1 MEKIMLFQTAID
13 SYRER
18 FFTELQNRNLNLSI
32 SCGDTYFTES
42 VRTRITHPHNT
53 LRNKYFF
60 KRRLLFQFGA
70 ISIARRNKK
79 IVIEM
84 NPRIISNWIL
94 ILLSIFKRQE
104 IFVWGHFYGRSNDT
118 VQISIWRRLMC
129 LLATGGILAYTNVEQ
144 QLFLREFP
152 KKRVYSV
159 TNSLYFKKEIL
170 SMQFAEDAR
179 DFAYCGR
186 LDEDKQVEDLI
197 WAFEKVLASRLVDS
211 RLHIIGDGP
220 QLTKLKQIVEKNKME
235 KSIIFHGYINDV
247 ATLRAIFSQCCAQV
261 TNGFVGLNVVQCLGF
276 QLPLIYPKIAKL
288 RHAPESYLL
297 NMRNSIATE
306 GTIESFAMAVT
317 SVYLNRE
324 YWRGLRGDIS
334 SAVLENH
341 TIECMAD
348 GFMGVL
354 SEAR

>member
-42 VRTRITHPHNT
+42 VRTRIT
-53 LRNKYFF
+53 RNKYFF

-70 ISIARRNKK
+70 ISIARGNKK

-94 ILLSIFKRQE
+94 ILLSICKRQE
-104 IFVWGHFYGRSNDT
+104 LFVWGHFYGRSNDAI
-118 VQISIWRRLMC
+118 QISIWRRLMC
-129 LLATGGILAYTNVEQ
+129 ILATGGILAYTNVEQ

-159 TNSLYFKKEIL
+159 TNSLYFKKDIRPI
-170 SMQFAEDAR
+170 QFEEDAR

-186 LDEDKQVEDLI
+186 LDEDKQVGDLI
-197 WAFEKVLASRLVDS
+197 WAFKNVLESGLVDS

-220 QLTKLKQIVEKNKME
+220 QLSKLKQIVEKSKIE
-235 KSIIFHGYINDV
+235 KNIIFHGYITNV
-247 ATLRAIFSQCCAQV
+247 ATLRSIFSQCCAQV
-261 TNGFVGLNVVQCLGF
+261 PNGFVGLNVVQCLGF
-276 QLPLIYPKIAKL
+276 QLPLIYPEKAKF

-297 NMRNSIATE
+297 NAENSIATE
-306 GTIESFAMAVT
+306 GTIESFAMT
-317 SVYLNRE
+317 ISRMYLNRK
-324 YWRGLRGDIS
+324 YWHGLRGNIS
-334 SAVLENH
+334 SAVLDNH
-341 TIECMAD
+341 TIERMAD

>member
-1 MEKIMLFQTAID
+1 MERIMLFQTAID

-18 FFTELQNRNLNLSI
+18 FFSELQNRNLNLSI
-32 SCGDTYFTES
+32 SCGDTYFTGS
-42 VRTRITHPHNT
+42 VRTRITHPHNN
-53 LRNKYFF
+53 LRNKYIFN
-60 KRRLLFQFGA
+60 RRLLFQLGA
-70 ISIARRNKK
+70 ISIARGKTK

-104 IFVWGHFYGRSNDT
+104 VFVWGHFYGRNNDAT
-118 VQISIWRRLMC
+118 QISIWRRLMC
-129 LLATGGILAYTNVEQ
+129 ILATGGILAYTKVEQ
-144 QLFLREFP
+144 QLFLGEFP

-159 TNSLYFKKEIL
+159 TNSLYFKKDMIPI
-170 SMQFAEDAR
+170 QFGEDAR

-186 LDEDKQVEDLI
+186 LDEDKQVEDLV
-197 WAFEKVLASRLVDS
+197 WAFENVLESGEIDS

-220 QLTKLKQIVEKNKME
+220 LLSKLKQIVEKNKME
-235 KSIIFHGYINDV
+235 KSIIFHGYITDV
-247 ATLRAIFSQCCAQV
+247 AGLRAIFRQCCAQV

-276 QLPLIYPKIAKL
+276 QLPLIYPKTAKL

-297 NMRNSIATE
+297 NAGNSIATE
-306 GTIESFAMAVT
+306 GTVESFAMT
-317 SVYLNRE
+317 ISHVYLNRK
-324 YWRGLRGDIS
+324 YWHGLRGNIS

-354 SEAR
+354 SETR